1 MLQLFIFRV
10 VFEFFDLGL
19 DNLQP
24 VRKVVG
30 GKLARFSIEICLA
43 VERAAV
49 KELQMIISIRIMYT
63 RNVTYYQECV
73 FKYKIRNEFLAEETK
88 AKWGIGRVNGMFAAE
103 KVTKKLDEVRVA
115 EWLINF
121 TLRHKLACCEQ

>member
-10 VFEFFDLGL
+10 VFEFFDLGP

-30 GKLARFSIEICLA
+30 GKLPCFSIEICLV

-63 RNVTYYQECV
+63 RNVTYYQERV
-73 FKYKIRNEFLAEETK
+73 FKYKIRNKFVVEETE
-88 AKWGIGRVNGMFAAE
+88 AKWGIGGVNGVFAAE
-103 KVTKKLDEVRVA
+103 KVTKKLDKVRVA
-115 EWLINF
+115 EWLVNF
-121 TLRHKLACCEQ
+121 ALRHKLACCEQ